1 MRLVLACVGRLKAGA
16 ERELVTRYLDRARA
30 GGRQIGFT
38 QVDMV
43 EIGESTAR
51 RPEDRMA
58 EEGAA
63 LVAAFPAD
71 AALVILDPR
80 GQNLSSEAFTGWIR
94 ERRDGGV
101 PAIYLVVGGAD
112 GLSSQ
117 VRSRATLLLAYG
129 AATFPHQ
136 LVRVMA
142 AEQLYRAVTILCGHP
157 YHRA

>member
-16 ERELVTRYLDRARA
+16 ERELVARYLDRARA
-30 GGRQIGFT
+30 GGRQVGFS

-63 LVAAFPAD
+63 LVAAFPPD

-80 GQNLSSEAFTGWIR
+80 GRALSSEAFTDWLR
-94 ERRDGGV
+94 ARRDGGIGCV
-101 PAIYLVVGGAD
+101 CVVIGGAD
-112 GLSSQ
+112 GLSEQ
-117 VRSRATLLLAYG
+117 VRNRAELLVAYG

-136 LVRVMA
+136 LVRAMA
-142 AEQLYRAVTILCGHP
+142 AEQLYRAVTILSGHP

>member
-1 MRLVLACVGRLKAGA
+1 MRLVLACIGRQKAGA

-71 AALVILDPR
+71 AALVMLDPR

-94 ERRDGGV
+94 ERRDEGV
-101 PAIYLVVGGAD
+101 PAICFVIGGAD
-112 GLSSQ
+112 GLSGQ